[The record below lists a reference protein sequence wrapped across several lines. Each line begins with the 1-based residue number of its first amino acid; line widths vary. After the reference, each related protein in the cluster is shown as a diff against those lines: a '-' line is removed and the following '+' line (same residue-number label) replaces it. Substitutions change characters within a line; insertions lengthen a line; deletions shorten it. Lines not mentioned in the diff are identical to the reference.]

1 MSLVFVDQEDYNPQE
16 LANTLSEAERVAAQL
31 TNRANASADI
41 NRLMAQNLASAGH
54 RSIRPDLQYQ
64 HPAPHPPAPSFDPND
79 LDVQGGFKDVPAFIP
94 GLPPTDLMR
103 DEFIRHR
110 PESGVA

>member
-1 MSLVFVDQEDYNPQE
+1 MALIFVDQEDFDNESLQ
-16 LANTLSEAERVAAQL
+16 NTLSLAERQSQRLTDQANGSAAITRQ
-31 TNRANASADI
+31 
-41 NRLMAQNLASAGH
+41 MAQNLASAGH

-79 LDVQGGFKDVPAFIP
+79 LETQGGFKDVPAFIP

-103 DEFIRHR
+103 DEFIRHH

>member
-1 MSLVFVDQEDYNPQE
+1 MALLFVDEENYDDTPLRNVLYESQ
-16 LANTLSEAERVAAQL
+16 RVDQQL
-31 TNRANASADI
+31 TDKANASAAI
-41 NRLMAQNLASAGH
+41 TQQMAQNLASAGH

-64 HPAPHPPAPSFDPND
+64 PPAPHPPAPSFDPND
-79 LDVQGGFKDVPAFIP
+79 LEVQGGFKDVPAFIP